1 MKVVI
6 QNLANLSEDQGG
18 ERTIVTYDLQRG
30 SLERINSPSS
40 EYKAEDLHLTGFEFN
55 RLLCC

>member
-1 MKVVI
+1 MKVVV
-6 QNLANLSEDQGG
+6 QNLVNLSENQGG

-40 EYKAEDLHLTGFEFN
+40 GYKSENLHLTGFEFK
-55 RLLCC
+55 RLLCS